1 LEYPISLHTNDK
13 KRDCTACRRTLPP
26 GKRIAIMLN
35 RAGAKASG
43 FFCTHD
49 EAEAFRGELVRRR
62 ELLQ

>member
-1 LEYPISLHTNDK
+1 
-13 KRDCTACRRTLPP
+13 
-26 GKRIAIMLN
+26 MLN